1 MAGLV
6 DGKVVLVTGA
16 GSGIGRA
23 SSLAFAREGAR
34 GVVIADRDPDG
45 GNETVEL
52 IRASGADAQFVA
64 CDVTE
69 AAQVDAMVAA
79 TVDAYGRLD
88 CAHNNAGISLVPRG
102 FTSVRLDQWQRVLDV
117 NLKAV
122 WLCLRAE
129 IRHMLT
135 RDGGG
140 AIVNTASAAGII
152 GTPGNPAY
160 AATKHAVL
168 GLTKT
173 AALEYIRKDIR
184 VNAVCPGVVRT
195 PLVEPALEIPEFAE
209 RLLRVQPGGR
219 LAEPDEVAEAVVW
232 LASDR
237 ASFVSGEGM
246 LVAAG
251 AVAR

>member
-1 MAGLV
+1 MTGLV
-6 DGKVVLVTGA
+6 DGKVALVTGA

-23 SSLAFAREGAR
+23 SALAFAREGAR
-34 GVVIADRDPDG
+34 AVVVADIDPDG
-45 GNETVEL
+45 GQETVEL
-52 IRASGADAQFVA
+52 IQEAGGDARFVA
-64 CDVTE
+64 CDVTD
-69 AAQVDAMVAA
+69 AAQVDAMVRQ
-79 TVDAYGRLD
+79 TVAAYGRLD
-88 CAHNNAGISLVPRG
+88 CAHNNAGISLMPRG
-102 FTSVRLDQWQRVLDV
+102 FTAVRLDQWHRVLNV

-122 WLCLRAE
+122 WLGLRAE
-129 IRHMLT
+129 IRHMLE
-135 RDGGG
+135 RGGGG

-173 AALEYIRKDIR
+173 AALEYIRHDIR

-195 PLVEPALEIPEFAE
+195 PLVEPALEIPELAE

-219 LAEPDEVAEAVVW
+219 LALPDEVAEAVVW

>member
-6 DGKVVLVTGA
+6 DGKVALVTGA

-23 SSLAFAREGAR
+23 SALAFAREGAR
-34 GVVIADRDPDG
+34 GVVVADIDPDG
-45 GNETVEL
+45 GNETVDL
-52 IRASGADAQFVA
+52 IAATGADARFVA
-64 CDVTE
+64 CDVTD
-69 AAQVDAMVAA
+69 AGQVDTMVAT

-102 FTSVRLDQWQRVLDV
+102 FTAVRLDQWQRVMNV

-129 IRHMLT
+129 IRHMLA

-152 GTPGNPAY
+152 GTPGNPTY

-173 AALEYIRKDIR
+173 AALEYIRHDIR

>member
-6 DGKVVLVTGA
+6 DDKVVLVTGA

-23 SSLAFAREGAR
+23 SAVAFAQEGAR
-34 GVVIADRDPDG
+34 SVVVADRDPDG

-52 IRASGADAQFVA
+52 IRTTGADAQFVA
-64 CDVTE
+64 CDVTD

-79 TVDAYGRLD
+79 TVESYGRLD
-88 CAHNNAGISLVPRG
+88 CAHNNAGISLAPRG
-102 FTSVRLDQWQRVLDV
+102 FTAVRLDQWQRVLNV
-117 NLKAV
+117 NLKGV

-184 VNAVCPGVVRT
+184 VNAVCPGAVRT
-195 PLVEPALEIPEFAE
+195 PLVEPALEIPELAT
-209 RLLRVQPGGR
+209 RLLGVQPGGR
-219 LAEPDEVAEAVVW
+219 LAEPEEVAAAVVW

-251 AVAR
+251 AVTR

>member
-6 DGKVVLVTGA
+6 DGKVALVTGA

-23 SSLAFAREGAR
+23 AARAFAREGVR
-34 GVVIADRDPDG
+34 GVVVADVDPDG

-52 IRASGADAQFVA
+52 IRATGADAHFVA
-64 CDVTE
+64 CDVTD
-69 AAQVDAMVAA
+69 AAQVDAMVATA
-79 TVDAYGRLD
+79 VDTYGRLD

-102 FTSVRLDQWQRVLDV
+102 FTSVRLDQWQRVVNV
-117 NLKAV
+117 NLKSV

-129 IRHMLT
+129 IRHMLA
-135 RDGGG
+135 RGGG
-140 AIVNTASAAGII
+140 GSIVNTASAAGII

-173 AALEYIRKDIR
+173 AALEYIRHDIR
-184 VNAVCPGVVRT
+184 VNAVCPGLVRT

-219 LAEPDEVAEAVVW
+219 PAEPDEVAEAVVW

>member
-6 DGKVVLVTGA
+6 DGKVALITGA

-23 SSLAFAREGAR
+23 SALTFAREGAR
-34 GVVIADRDPDG
+34 GVVVADIDEAG
-45 GNETVEL
+45 GRETVEM
-52 IRASGADAQFVA
+52 IRATGVDARFVA
-64 CDVTE
+64 GDVTRAE
-69 AAQVDAMVAA
+69 QVEAMVAA
-79 TVDAYGRLD
+79 AVDEFGRLD

-102 FTSVRLDQWQRVLDV
+102 FTAVRLDQWQRVLNV
-117 NLKAV
+117 NLKGV

-129 IRHMLT
+129 IRHMLA
-135 RDGGG
+135 RGGGG

-160 AATKHAVL
+160 AASKHAVL

-173 AALEYIRKDIR
+173 AALEYIRHDIR
-184 VNAVCPGVVRT
+184 VNAVCPGIVRT
-195 PLVEPALEIPEFAE
+195 PLVEPALAVPELAA
-209 RLLRVQPGGR
+209 RLRRVQPGGR

-237 ASFVSGEGM
+237 ASFVSGEAM
-246 LVAAG
+246 LVTAG